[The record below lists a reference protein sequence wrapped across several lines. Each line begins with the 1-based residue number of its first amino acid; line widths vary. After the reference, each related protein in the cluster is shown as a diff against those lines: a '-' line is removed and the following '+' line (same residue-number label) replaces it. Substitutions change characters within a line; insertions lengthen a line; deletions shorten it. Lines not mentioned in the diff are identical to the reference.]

1 MLGTYENFPCTIHL
15 GTHFSHTTSVKKVQ
29 QALVIIFSQ
38 LNQDACSL
46 EAITGFSGKVY
57 CEVNFEVGVGEETS
71 FTFLSASEVERLEQA
86 ISREAMPVLDF
97 LCVLQYHLVPVL
109 GKRSPLKFDYF
120 FLRFA
125 FATNLTEFLVAH
137 ERGPRRVHVE
147 DLTQFLMRRIE
158 AKLKANHLVSTRT
171 RGRRKT

>member
-1 MLGTYENFPCTIHL
+1 MLGTYENFPRTIHL
-15 GTHFSHTTSVKKVQ
+15 GTFFSHMTSVKKVQ
-29 QALVIIFSQ
+29 QTLVTAFGQ

-46 EAITGFSGKVY
+46 EVITGFSGKVY
-57 CEVNFEVGVGEETS
+57 CEVNFEVGVGEETA
-71 FTFLSASEVERLEQA
+71 FTFLNANEIERLERA
-86 ISREAMPVLDF
+86 ISREALPVLDF
-97 LCVLQYHLVPVL
+97 LCVLQYHLVSEL

-147 DLTQFLMRRIE
+147 DLTQFLVRRIE
-158 AKLKANHLVSTRT
+158 TKLRDNHLVDTRV
-171 RGRRKT
+171 RGRRRA